1 MEAAFFVCTTFI
13 IEKQRQQT
21 IVIFMILRLRHFLSL
36 LLATVCLAAGVS
48 PLAGQGLP
56 EIPPENDSRTPVL
69 EPDDLIPEKPEATDT
84 EQTIPNDG
92 RTAAARKAIELDR
105 LFATLKRTANQ
116 EQAATI
122 ARQIQGLWAQSGSET
137 VDFLLQSAE
146 TAIEDEDYALAL
158 DLLDNVV
165 ALKPDF
171 AEGWMRRA
179 SLHIQMNDLTLA
191 VIELNQ
197 ALKYE
202 PRHYNAM
209 AQLGLVME
217 MTGRR
222 NQALK
227 AYYQALESYPQML
240 RVQKR
245 IGTLEEET
253 TDRAI

>member
-1 MEAAFFVCTTFI
+1 MVAL
-13 IEKQRQQT
+13 
-21 IVIFMILRLRHFLSL
+21 MISRLRLFLSL
-36 LLATVCLAAGVS
+36 LLAMVCLAVEVP

-56 EIPPENDSRTPVL
+56 EIPPENDSKAPVL
-69 EPDDLIPEKPEATDT
+69 EPDDLIPERPEATDKT
-84 EQTIPNDG
+84 PEQAIPNDG

-158 DLLDNVV
+158 DLLDNIV

-253 TDRAI
+253 TGRAI

>member
-1 MEAAFFVCTTFI
+1 
-13 IEKQRQQT
+13 
-21 IVIFMILRLRHFLSL
+21 MILPLQLFFFL
-36 LLATVCLAAGVS
+36 LLTIAFAAMDVS
-48 PLAGQGLP
+48 PLAAQGLP
-56 EIPPENDSRTPVL
+56 EIPPENDSKTPLL
-69 EPDDLIPEKPEATDT
+69 EPEDLIPEKPETTDKT
-84 EQTIPNDG
+84 PESIIPNDG

-105 LFATLKRTANQ
+105 LFAALKRTANQ
-116 EQAATI
+116 EEAATI

-146 TAIEDEDYALAL
+146 TAIEDEDYAQAL
-158 DLLDNVV
+158 DLLDNIV
-165 ALKPDF
+165 ALRPDF

-217 MTGRR
+217 MTGRKK
-222 NQALK
+222 QALK
-227 AYYQALESYPQML
+227 AYYQALKFYPQML

-245 IGTLEEET
+245 IGTLEEEKT
-253 TDRAI
+253 GRTL